1 MLELSTFQ
9 IDLTPSLAPDAA
21 ALLNITPD
29 HLDRHGTS
37 ENYAAIK
44 GRVFAHLPADG
55 TAVIGVDDN
64 YCRAIADA
72 LPGPYA
78 VKRIAIGHPVETGV
92 WAKDGMLTEVEKGVE
107 RGRLGLDGIGSLR
120 GAHNWQNAATA
131 YALARSQGLDASTI
145 AKGLGTFAGLAHRME
160 QVARAGPVLFVND
173 SKATNADA
181 AAKALASFTDIYWI
195 VGGRPKAGGLA
206 GLEPFFPK
214 IARAYLI
221 GEAADAF
228 AAQLGTEVD
237 HVQCGTLDRAI
248 EAAAADARRSRGK
261 EPVVLLS
268 PACASYDQFAN
279 FEARGKSFRDIVMR
293 LPGREPRAA
302 EDRAGRHE
310 DHPRRPERAVRLVV
324 HRRPPDVL
332 RPAAPDGRRPR
343 AVARRK
349 PADRREVQSRAVLFR
364 APSGGAASCPAVAI
378 MFAASTLTPKQI
390 RRASLIIFIV
400 GIALMVATMFI
411 GPEIKGAKRWLQLG
425 FVLDPAFRVREARLR
440 GAHRL
445 AVQREPEAQ
454 RRTWHRA
461 CARSLRASSRYCW
474 CSSRISARRSSSPS
488 SGSRCSSWPASTCS
502 GSARSAVAGLAGIA
516 SAYFLVPHV
525 ASRIDRFLNPAS
537 GDTYQADK
545 ALDSFLHGG
554 WFGRGPGEGTVK
566 DVLPDSHT
574 DFIFAV
580 TAEEYGLIACL
591 ILLRCSPSS
600 CCAACPRHRRSRTG
614 SFATRP
620 PG

>member
-1 MLELSTFQ
+1 VEDLRDADWSRFAALVLAPGVPLTHPEPHWTVAKARAAGVEIIGDIELFCRERAKSCPDAPFVAITGTNGKSTTTALTAHLLQAGGRPVALGGNIGRAVLDLPPFGDGLIYALELSTFQ

-29 HLDRHGTS
+29 HLDRHGTL

-55 TAVIGVDDN
+55 TAVIGIDDN
-64 YCRAIADA
+64 YSRAIADA

-92 WAKDGMLTEVEKGVE
+92 WAKDGILTEVEKGVE

-195 VGGRPKAGGLA
+195 LGGRPKAGGLA
-206 GLEPFFPK
+206 GLEPFFPR

-228 AAQLGTEVD
+228 ATELGTEVD
-237 HVQCGTLDRAI
+237 HLQCGTLDRAI

-279 FEARGKSFRDIVMR
+279 FEARGNSFRDIVMR
-293 LPGREPRAA
+293 LPGVSPVQPRQGRAA
-302 EDRAGRHE
+302 
-310 DHPRRPERAVRLVV
+310 
-324 HRRPPDVL
+324 
-332 RPAAPDGRRPR
+332 
-343 AVARRK
+343 
-349 PADRREVQSRAVLFR
+349 
-364 APSGGAASCPAVAI
+364 
-378 MFAASTLTPKQI
+378 
-390 RRASLIIFIV
+390 
-400 GIALMVATMFI
+400 
-411 GPEIKGAKRWLQLG
+411 
-425 FVLDPAFRVREARLR
+425 
-440 GAHRL
+440 
-445 AVQREPEAQ
+445 
-454 RRTWHRA
+454 
-461 CARSLRASSRYCW
+461 
-474 CSSRISARRSSSPS
+474 
-488 SGSRCSSWPASTCS
+488 
-502 GSARSAVAGLAGIA
+502 
-516 SAYFLVPHV
+516 
-525 ASRIDRFLNPAS
+525 
-537 GDTYQADK
+537 
-545 ALDSFLHGG
+545 
-554 WFGRGPGEGTVK
+554 
-566 DVLPDSHT
+566 
-574 DFIFAV
+574 
-580 TAEEYGLIACL
+580 
-591 ILLRCSPSS
+591 
-600 CCAACPRHRRSRTG
+600 
-614 SFATRP
+614 
-620 PG
+620 